1 MWQMQ
6 WYASHNKM
14 ETPHQY
20 SMSITCPA
28 RGSLPCVWNG
38 TVERILCLWPW
49 FLGQANEDDWVDA
62 ATLGREVAKCV
73 LRKIINATHEISH
86 LSHVRDAT
94 NAISQ
99 EPGPGANGANNSVSI
114 LPVNEDR
121 SNSDESLTMT
131 MPSVGGAW
139 WACKPS
145 SARSWHN
152 LTARCTTR
160 RKVSLATSFF
170 KKLAKTMALGM
181 LRPGPT
187 RSFHTACSTL
197 FYWYEALFF
206 DMLGSCL

>member
-1 MWQMQ
+1 MPVAMVV
-6 WYASHNKM
+6 
-14 ETPHQY
+14 P
-20 SMSITCPA
+20 
-28 RGSLPCVWNG
+28 
-38 TVERILCLWPW
+38 WPGEW
-49 FLGQANEDDWVDA
+49 
-62 ATLGREVAKCV
+62 GRRSGCCNPGALRRREAAKCV
-73 LRKIINATHEISH
+73 LRKIIDATHEISH

-99 EPGPGANGANNSVSI
+99 EPGANVANNSVSI

-131 MPSVGGAW
+131 MPSVGGA

-197 FYWYEALFF
+197 FY
-206 DMLGSCL
+206 